1 MFYLYFREQRDNRV
15 MMARLTVDG
24 CQKDYICFEFVPQH
38 HNIIRCV
45 KQNFNNIMLL
55 VCNLKEKLYCTF
67 FIEEP
72 VK

>member
-1 MFYLYFREQRDNRV
+1 MFYLFFREQRDNRV

-55 VCNLKEKLYCTF
+55 VCNLKEKLYRTF